1 MKMSFGII
9 IIGMIMFGTGLIMF
23 YSIELGE
30 SNQEL
35 RFIKNVGT
43 FGGISGIGVCLA
55 GLLLY
60 LINKNESSIKKRS
73 EI

>member
-1 MKMSFGII
+1 MSIGII
-9 IIGMIMFGTGLIMF
+9 IVGIIMFGTGLIMF

-43 FGGISGIGVCLA
+43 FGGISGMGVCLA
-55 GLLLY
+55 GVLLY
-60 LINKNESSIKKRS
+60 LISKNEPAIR
-73 EI
+73 EN